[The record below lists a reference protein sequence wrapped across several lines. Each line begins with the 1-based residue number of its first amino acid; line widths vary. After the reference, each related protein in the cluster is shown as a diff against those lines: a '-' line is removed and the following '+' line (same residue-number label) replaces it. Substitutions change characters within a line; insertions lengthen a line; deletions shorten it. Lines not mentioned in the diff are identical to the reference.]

1 MVYFFNKGSN
11 KKRKKIYQFKYED
24 TTLYK
29 EFYGYLNPSQ
39 TYSIIS
45 LKRFVDHG
53 LDCNRYRFGKVTN
66 SNQLRNNKFSNIAGV
81 CALTISFENSASG
94 LNNIRINGSTTTP
107 PGNGK
112 KVEKKIRDVLVLKES
127 DVEFRLGN
135 DFISDTNAVIEPKP
149 RSNYNKRK
157 YTHQL
162 RFKDGVIVDLE
173 KVDNLHDF
181 DEEEENVSS
190 DEDDFDENDD
200 YNDENS
206 IASDTSNGCSKHNKV
221 IKYKIF
227 NNFLIKLNNHVGFWN
242 FMIIITLLF
251 IIFTV
256 SYCSHKTHS
265 LVEELVIPPYN
276 NQFTKPGIDDKLEDY
291 VRKLK
296 ATTSFLEL
304 FDLDKRQNPKTPRI
318 QKASSSASSASS
330 ASTTPSLSSQ
340 QKEEGDRVE
349 GEEELYT
356 NLVKYTESLDNT
368 KRTLLDMYNQEV
380 TYAFIFQQN
389 VENLAKYLSLKKR
402 RNILRMIPL
411 IGGDEYFPLT
421 ENFKGLVNNVDNIIN
436 NTLSVMDEMNTLQVY
451 CERII
456 KQVEKLKDELKSFI
470 VNGKSLTAWL
480 KTLITKFTKKVDNL
494 GEIDSET
501 ALKCQKLFIALDN
514 DLRELLDLFKDL
526 RINITSHLSS
536 LFEFSEHFKFTE
548 RLTDL
553 EINII
558 KKHLVNL
565 QNNRRIIFSEV
576 INILKDDKDDDIC
589 PAPSPIFPLV
599 LPSNSQLALQNL

>member
-1 MVYFFNKGSN
+1 M
-11 KKRKKIYQFKYED
+11 
-24 TTLYK
+24 
-29 EFYGYLNPSQ
+29 
-39 TYSIIS
+39 
-45 LKRFVDHG
+45 RFVDHG

-81 CALTISFENSASG
+81 CDLTILFENSASG

-112 KVEKKIRDVLVLKES
+112 KVEKKIHNVLVLKES

-149 RSNYNKRK
+149 RSNYNNRK

-181 DEEEENVSS
+181 DEEEEN
-190 DEDDFDENDD
+190 
-200 YNDENS
+200 
-206 IASDTSNGCSKHNKV
+206 
-221 IKYKIF
+221 
-227 NNFLIKLNNHVGFWN
+227 
-242 FMIIITLLF
+242 
-251 IIFTV
+251 
-256 SYCSHKTHS
+256 THS
-265 LVEELVIPPYN
+265 LVEELVIPP
-276 NQFTKPGIDDKLEDY
+276 L
-291 VRKLK
+291 
-296 ATTSFLEL
+296 
-304 FDLDKRQNPKTPRI
+304 
-318 QKASSSASSASS
+318 
-330 ASTTPSLSSQ
+330 
-340 QKEEGDRVE
+340 
-349 GEEELYT
+349 
-356 NLVKYTESLDNT
+356 KYTESLDNT

-411 IGGDEYFPLT
+411 IG
-421 ENFKGLVNNVDNIIN
+421 
-436 NTLSVMDEMNTLQVY
+436 VMDEMNTLQVY

-576 INILKDDKDDDIC
+576 INILKDDKDEDIC